1 MHDNVSSGVA
11 ELVET
16 IRGNI
21 PNVPVCVGFGI
32 SRPEHVRA
40 VAQVADGAVV
50 GSRIVQQLH
59 ETQSLDVLS
68 ETVASLKAAT
78 KR

>member
-1 MHDNVSSGVA
+1 VSA
-11 ELVET
+11 
-16 IRGNI
+16 
-21 PNVPVCVGFGI
+21 
-32 SRPEHVRA
+32 
-40 VAQVADGAVV
+40 VADGAVV

-59 ETQSLDVLS
+59 ETRDLDVLS